1 MLRKFTKVAAWVS
14 VGFIIYAT
22 LVPLGMRPTAGEIG
36 PDYERFA
43 SYAVTAALMVLAYP
57 QHPVRVGLMVSAIA
71 VLLEISQLAI
81 PDRDARVADAVVK
94 ITGGL
99 AGLVVSLFFK
109 RLMTGHGVPPD
120 DVRRIDL

>member
-1 MLRKFTKVAAWVS
+1 MLRTFAKVAAWVS

-57 QHPVRVGLMVSAIA
+57 RHPVRVGLMVVALA

-81 PDRDARVADAVVK
+81 PDRDARVADAAVK
-94 ITGGL
+94 VAGGL
-99 AGLVVSLFFK
+99 SGLMLSLLFR

-120 DVRRIDL
+120 DVRSIDL